1 MEALIILHNIKLNT
15 LLIHLSFLCERD
27 IIKNLDDSI
36 QLCLEEDGESKNYSK
51 SLNWKSDKMKST
63 LKYKI

>member
-36 QLCLEEDGESKNYSK
+36 QLYLEEE
-51 SLNWKSDKMKST
+51 WRE
-63 LKYKI
+63 